1 MNNELIDLL
10 RGVSNGFRA
19 CMQDRIAAGGS
30 GLTSFQ
36 AQLVNA
42 IGRNEGISQLE
53 LGSFMERDKAQIARA
68 VKELEARGLL
78 IRGAHESDWRTK
90 SVALTQEG
98 RDAHARLMKVRGE
111 LVAEAFG
118 DLTEVEKHA
127 LRGGL
132 MKIDAALQKDLS
144 GKTSS

>member
-1 MNNELIDLL
+1 MNGELIDLL
-10 RGVSNGFRA
+10 RKVSSGFRA
-19 CMQDRIAAGGS
+19 CLQARIAAGGS

-36 AQLVNA
+36 ARLVNA
-42 IGRNEGISQLE
+42 VGRKEGVSQLE
-53 LGSFMERDKAQIARA
+53 LGAFMERDKAQIARA

-78 IRGAHESDWRTK
+78 TRSPHVSDWRTK

-98 RDAHARLMKVRGE
+98 RDVYARLTRVRRE
-111 LVAEAFG
+111 LAAEAFG

-127 LRGGL
+127 LRAGL
-132 MKIDAALQKDLS
+132 VKIDAALQKELS

>member
-10 RGVSNGFRA
+10 RRVSSGFRA
-19 CMQDRIAAGGS
+19 CMRDRIAAGGS

-36 AQLVNA
+36 ARLINA
-42 IGRNEGISQLE
+42 VGRNEGVSQLE
-53 LGSFMERDKAQIARA
+53 LGSAMESDKAQVARA

-78 IRGAHESDWRTK
+78 VRSVHESGWRTK

-98 RDAHARLMKVRGE
+98 RDVHTRLVKAHGE
-111 LVAEAFG
+111 LAAEALG
-118 DLTEVEKHA
+118 DLAEAEKHA
-127 LRGGL
+127 LRASL
-132 MKIDAALQKDLS
+132 VKIDAALQKDLS